1 MELSGVSD
9 FLAYTPTLQDD
20 ESIKS
25 LFLRASSF
33 NGFISPTQMLRW
45 TTGKQLTT
53 VVNSEKQFIHACEA
67 LGIKFT
73 SASAKLSPTL
83 YGLSEC
89 NFLGIRIRRDRL
101 TKNFKYCPDCLSEYG
116 YHKRTWEHEYFNVC
130 VEHNLRLIDSCPAC
144 EKALDWERE
153 KFFECS
159 CGEQKLVDVSATQC
173 EPSVERF
180 LEKVFFESNQKAYL
194 DFEEMLQ
201 SLSRFF
207 GGSRM
212 PRELQELAVMGM
224 ESPEKLS
231 DILTSELLND
241 SHTLKYH
248 PILTM
253 VDFEM
258 ASGAQIKQ
266 LVKLTKESFYRS
278 AQTDSYVDYSG
289 ELLEYGRV
297 SKILG
302 ISTSQAAELRRNNIL
317 KGYQVKP
324 GAPFKIEQRSIHNL
338 VTRLGMVP
346 SYTLKQSVTVDD
358 CLNNPDIKLTLSEIL
373 KGVFNETIKLV
384 SFSWSAPLLSMRIE
398 KQFPKF
404 SKQKLF
410 QLVPLKDYVE
420 YTGLHTN
427 DVRVAIKE
435 YSEIDYFNSGYTNGA
450 NKYLTIEIA
459 NQLTEILKHRYS
471 KPSKIERVRAAVQS
485 KALPETSVA
494 VYFK

>member
-1 MELSGVSD
+1 MELFGVSD
-9 FLAYTPTLQDD
+9 FLAYTPTLQHD

-33 NGFISPTQMLRW
+33 NGFTSPTQMLRW

-53 VVNSEKQFIHACEA
+53 VVNSEKQFTRACEA
-67 LGIKFT
+67 LGIKLT
-73 SASAKLSPTL
+73 TTSAKLSPTL
-83 YGLSEC
+83 FGLSEC

-101 TKNFKYCPDCLSEYG
+101 TKSFKYCPDCLSQYG
-116 YHKRTWEHEYFNVC
+116 YHKCTWKHEYFNVC
-130 VEHNLRLIDSCPAC
+130 VEHHLQLIDSCPAC
-144 EKALDWERE
+144 EKVFDWERE

-180 LEKVFFESNQKAYL
+180 LETVFFESNQEAYL

-207 GGSRM
+207 GESRM
-212 PRELQELAVMGM
+212 PRELHELAVMGM

-231 DILTSELLND
+231 EILTSELLSD
-241 SHTLKYH
+241 PQTLKYH

-253 VDFEM
+253 VDFEV

-266 LVKLTKESFYRS
+266 LVKLTKESFSRA
-278 AQTDSYVDYSG
+278 AQTESYVDYSG
-289 ELLEYGRV
+289 ELLEYSRV

-302 ISTSQAAELRRNNIL
+302 ISPSQAAELRRNHIL

-324 GAPFKIEQRSIHNL
+324 GAPFKIEQQSIHSL
-338 VTRLGMVP
+338 VGRLGMLP
-346 SYTLKQSVTVDD
+346 TYALKQSVSVDD

-373 KGVFNETIKLV
+373 KGVLNENIKLV
-384 SFSWSAPLLSMRIE
+384 SFSWSAPLLTMRIE
-398 KQFPKF
+398 RQFPKY
-404 SKQKLF
+404 SKQELF

-427 DVRVAIKE
+427 DVREAIKE
-435 YSEIDYFNSGYTNGA
+435 YLEIDYFNSGYINGA
-450 NKYLTIEIA
+450 NKYLTIEVA

-471 KPSKIERVRAAVQS
+471 RPSKIERVRAAVQS
-485 KALPETSVA
+485 NALPVTSVA